1 MSERCHSRAKD
12 FFEWEPRGK
21 VPTKEQKAMEMYFLK
36 GVRPKLM
43 EDQSASPPAQ
53 FVRRYQNYFEPEPPA
68 FSSPAWRLY
77 AAHSR

>member
-1 MSERCHSRAKD
+1 
-12 FFEWEPRGK
+12 
-21 VPTKEQKAMEMYFLK
+21 MEMYFLK